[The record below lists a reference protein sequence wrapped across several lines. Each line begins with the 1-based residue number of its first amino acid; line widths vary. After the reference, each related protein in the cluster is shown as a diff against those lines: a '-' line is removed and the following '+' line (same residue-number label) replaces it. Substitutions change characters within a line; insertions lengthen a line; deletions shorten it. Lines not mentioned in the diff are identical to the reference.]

1 MNLRLTIKR
10 PTLKGTTME
19 RVEYK
24 ASQIKRIEGRLPTAD
39 RPNQI
44 PEREEIAGSSYRLVI
59 YDEIEKEK
67 GGV

>member
-1 MNLRLTIKR
+1 
-10 PTLKGTTME
+10 ME
-19 RVEYK
+19 PVEYK

-44 PEREEIAGSSYRLVI
+44 PEREEMAGSSYRLVI